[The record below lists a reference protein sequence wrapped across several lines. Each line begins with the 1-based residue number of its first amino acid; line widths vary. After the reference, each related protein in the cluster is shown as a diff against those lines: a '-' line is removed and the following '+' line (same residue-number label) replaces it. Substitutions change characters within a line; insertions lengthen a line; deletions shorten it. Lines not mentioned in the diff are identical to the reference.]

1 VNATVVCKIGGKLRT
16 RGRPFFNT
24 VLIYEDLN
32 SGKRSWNFY
41 EELTRRFEEDF
52 EFSHL
57 MWSFSMLAEPQ
68 TLHLAARSAADASL
82 VILSSTGATQLPA
95 RVKNWVECWVRFA
108 NSENSALVTLMDHKA
123 KARTV
128 ALTHSYLRQVL
139 ESRKI
144 DFFPHCTSA
153 LPMSHPE

>member
-1 VNATVVCKIGGKLRT
+1 ML
-16 RGRPFFNT
+16 NT

-82 VILSSTGATQLPA
+82 VILSSTGATELPA
-95 RVKNWVECWVRFA
+95 RVKDWVERWVRFA
-108 NSENSALVTLMDHKA
+108 NSQNSALLTLVDHKA
-123 KARTV
+123 KSGTA
-128 ALTHSYLRQVL
+128 AATHSYLRRIV
-139 ESRKI
+139 EARRI
-144 DFFPHCTSA
+144 DFFPHCTSGFT
-153 LPMSHPE
+153 LRYRE